1 MEAIRSVQ
9 IVENGE
15 VHLQLPQQF
24 WGQEVEIIVL
34 SLPRQSS
41 EPVTAK
47 RSLRRCLKQYANPAL
62 IPQEEEVWSRS
73 AVDKKLN
80 KYISQTG
87 LSLSAEGGE

>member
-9 IVENGE
+9 TVENGE

-34 SLPRQSS
+34 SLSQKSS
-41 EPVTAK
+41 QPVTAK
-47 RSLRRCLKQYANPAL
+47 RSLRGCLKQYANPAL

-73 AVDKKLN
+73 AVEN
-80 KYISQTG
+80 YENS
-87 LSLSAEGGE
+87 